1 MLTGAGCAGLN
12 EFTADFE
19 REWNDASLFDQT
31 LKDGDNDRQQSNAHS
46 FAIIESGDIGE
57 MNCGE
62 ARRSARRALTL
73 KPDAEWPKVVIAEC
87 DLKEGDAIAALGALE
102 NLQDLKDEPRV
113 LLGRGVAQINLGHYE
128 QAISFIEA
136 GLRTDNKIAHGWNA
150 LGIAYD
156 LAGRAGD
163 AVPAFEIAAELE
175 PDNGAALNNLGMS
188 YMRQGKFGQAIQAF
202 QGALDR
208 EPALAPA
215 GLNLRIAIAMTGDY
229 ERAIIGASEKERA
242 YVYNNAGVAAMRRG
256 DHDRARALFQM
267 ALDVSPVYYA
277 VAAENLERLP
287 RN

>member
-12 EFTADFE
+12 EFTTDFE
-19 REWNDASLFDQT
+19 KDWTDDGLFEAT
-31 LKDGDNDRQQSNAHS
+31 LNGADNAQDSSAHS
-46 FAIIESGDIGE
+46 FAIIESGDIGD

-87 DLKEGDAIAALGALE
+87 DLKEGDAIAALRALE
-102 NLQDLKDEPRV
+102 NLQGLKNEPRV
-113 LLGRGVAQINLGHYE
+113 LLGRGVALINLGHYE
-128 QAISFIEA
+128 QAIALIED
-136 GLRTDNKIAHGWNA
+136 GLRIDNKIAHGWNA

-156 LAGRAGD
+156 LAGRHKD
-163 AVPAFEIAAELE
+163 AVSVFEIAAELE
-175 PDNGAALNNLGMS
+175 PDKGAALNNLGMS
-188 YMRQGKFGQAIQAF
+188 YMRQGKFAEAIQTF
-202 QGALDR
+202 QEALDR

-215 GLNLRIAIAMTGDY
+215 RLNLRIAAAMTGDY
-229 ERAIIGASEKERA
+229 ERAIVGASEKEKA

-256 DHDRARALFQM
+256 EHNRARVLFQM
-267 ALDVSPVYYA
+267 ALEVSPVYYA